1 MKAGLPRRWLPVI
14 EVSWDGCGGWES
26 ARDSHEQE
34 MIDWLIKRLTTA
46 ARLGESRESI
56 DVGAAAKVKRHVSS
70 VPAPELTSRAW

>member
-1 MKAGLPRRWLPVI
+1 
-14 EVSWDGCGGWES
+14 
-26 ARDSHEQE
+26 